1 MKGKLV
7 IALYNM
13 WTKDE
18 SESRYKRESS
28 EWQATYYDNYNCLI
42 WIFHIYVHGLIYS
55 VNPLATADQIS
66 NVLLFRSY
74 NYNWCLRRSKVK
86 RVYIDNDF
94 NISDVFVW
102 NMLHDLFWEIFKPG
116 LMIMR

>member
-1 MKGKLV
+1 M
-7 IALYNM
+7 
-13 WTKDE
+13 
-18 SESRYKRESS
+18 
-28 EWQATYYDNYNCLI
+28 
-42 WIFHIYVHGLIYS
+42 HGLIYS

-94 NISDVFVW
+94 NISDVFV
-102 NMLHDLFWEIFKPG
+102 
-116 LMIMR
+116 